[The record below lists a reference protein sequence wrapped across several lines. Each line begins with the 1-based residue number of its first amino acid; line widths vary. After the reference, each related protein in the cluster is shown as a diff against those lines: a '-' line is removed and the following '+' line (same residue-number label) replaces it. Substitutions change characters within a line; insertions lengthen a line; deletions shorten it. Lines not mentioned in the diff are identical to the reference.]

1 MTNQSIAIV
10 GGGLTGLVAALRLA
24 EKGANVTVFE
34 AGQELGGLAA
44 SFQMQGEPL
53 EKAYHH
59 LFITDVEI
67 LALIRELGM
76 NDRLEWLESSLAIF
90 RDGKAWPFMSPLDL
104 LRFKPCSF
112 FGRIRLGLVALHLK
126 RRSKWEDLVK
136 VPAIDWMRKACGNSA
151 TKAVWEPL
159 LHGKFSDSAERISMA
174 WLWARLHIRSN
185 SREKGASREKLG
197 YIRGGFIEIIK
208 AMNSRLEARGV
219 RIVLNARVEFVEE
232 AGGRVAIH
240 RDGGKETFDA
250 ALFTGSNRAFSRI
263 LPESQHLDDY
273 KKALAQVHYLGAI
286 CMVFETDQK
295 LGDFYWVNVNERDS
309 PFLVMIRHTK
319 LVPAERYGGK
329 EIYYLGAYVPH
340 DDRRFTLDT
349 DPLRDEWFA
358 TLKKM
363 HPEFEKEQVSQFHCF
378 RFRDAQHVVDCDY
391 ESKLLPYEGPF
402 PGLYLANFAQIF
414 PQDRGTN
421 FAVREGNKV
430 AQEIEAA
437 LAAR

>member
-1 MTNQSIAIV
+1 MTNQSIAII

-24 EKGANVTVFE
+24 EKGACVTVFE
-34 AGQELGGLAA
+34 AGQKLGGLAA
-44 SFQMQGEPL
+44 SFQMQGEPM

-67 LALIRELGM
+67 LDLIRELGM
-76 NDRLEWLESSLAIF
+76 DDRLEWLESSLAIF

-104 LRFKPCSF
+104 LRFKPCSLA
-112 FGRIRLGLVALHLK
+112 GRIRLGLVALHLK
-126 RRSKWEDLVK
+126 HRSRWEGLVK
-136 VPAIDWMRKACGNSA
+136 VSAINWMRRACGSSA

-159 LHGKFSDSAERISMA
+159 LNGKFSDSAESVSMA

-185 SREKGASREKLG
+185 SREKGARREKLG

-208 AMNSRLEARGV
+208 AMEARLKSLGV
-219 RIVLNARVEFVEE
+219 RIELNARIGSIEE
-232 AGGRVAIH
+232 ANGRVAIH
-240 RDGGKETFDA
+240 RDRGNELFDA
-250 ALFTGSNRAFSRI
+250 ALFTGSNRAFSRV
-263 LPESQHLDDY
+263 LPDSELTVDY
-273 KKALAQVHYLGAI
+273 KTALAQVRYLGAI

-295 LGDFYWVNVNERDS
+295 LGDFYWVNVNEKDS

-340 DDRRFTLDT
+340 EDRRFTLDT
-349 DPLRDEWFA
+349 GELRDEWFT
-358 TLKKM
+358 TLKGM
-363 HPEFEKEQVSQFHCF
+363 HPEFETQRVSQFHCF

-430 AQEIEAA
+430 AQRIESA
-437 LAAR
+437 LADR